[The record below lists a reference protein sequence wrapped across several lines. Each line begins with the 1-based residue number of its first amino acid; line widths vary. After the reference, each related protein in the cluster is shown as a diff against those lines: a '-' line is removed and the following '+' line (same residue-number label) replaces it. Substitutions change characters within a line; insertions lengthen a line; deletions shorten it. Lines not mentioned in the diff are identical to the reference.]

1 MDPPLSG
8 WNPIPFENRLGSF
21 CARISEED
29 KIINNT
35 HFLALVSWDGMLRYI
50 SFSWECK
57 LINAY
62 VLWL

>member
-8 WNPIPFENRLGSF
+8 WNPTPFENRLGSF

-35 HFLALVSWDGMLRYI
+35 HFLAVGT
-50 SFSWECK
+50 ECQDRFNFYE
-57 LINAY
+57 NAN
-62 VLWL
+62 